1 MNITGKNGPVLP
13 ESYGKL
19 ENIIQR
25 LLIAKVAEERFE
37 HWGYLSFS
45 EAISQIISLSLISK
59 VGEN

>member
-37 HWGYLSFS
+37 H
-45 EAISQIISLSLISK
+45 
-59 VGEN
+59 